1 MTSQEDSLRDI
12 QEEIFHEVF
21 KAFIEE
27 KRRKNPK
34 LCPYCNAKLL
44 SIECLVKNKRIF
56 EDKKRFQWNTNIRKP
71 LSEECT

>member
-44 SIECLVKNKRIF
+44 FIGQARIHYAQHQNELLEIKR
-56 EDKKRFQWNTNIRKP
+56 RKSRRN
-71 LSEECT
+71 LRDGL